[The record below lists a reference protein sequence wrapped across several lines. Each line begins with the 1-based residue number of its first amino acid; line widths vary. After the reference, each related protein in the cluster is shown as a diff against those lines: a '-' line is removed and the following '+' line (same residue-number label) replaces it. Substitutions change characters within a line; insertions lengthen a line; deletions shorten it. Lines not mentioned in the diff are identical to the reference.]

1 MYLIGV
7 GGHKEAIGKLT
18 GQRMSHASNY
28 MFTES
33 RSYVGI
39 VMDSRHKLHIDAF
52 IADVTAHDF
61 QVVCQLV

>member
-1 MYLIGV
+1 
-7 GGHKEAIGKLT
+7 
-18 GQRMSHASNY
+18 MSHASNY

-61 QVVCQLV
+61 QLVCQLV